1 MPPLRRELPLDGG
14 TGSSAVSGR
23 FGLAAAVLAGA
34 SLAVGVAV
42 APAND
47 MQPVGP
53 AGIATSQ
60 VPFDEQ
66 FIDMMAAHHAMA
78 VEMAKLALK
87 RAKHPELKAMARK
100 MIAAQSK
107 EIAEFHSLRRR
118 WYGSARF
125 TDFAMNEMMMRMMGM
140 GPNEMKGLMRT
151 NRFDFAFLSG
161 MIPHHSGAITMARWE
176 TQDGTHPL
184 LRRIAAKIIRDQ
196 ARETGQMIQMRI
208 SWYGS

>member
-1 MPPLRRELPLDGG
+1 MIRRLGAFAG
-14 TGSSAVSGR
+14 IV
-23 FGLAAAVLAGA
+23 AAAALA
-34 SLAVGVAV
+34 VAV
-42 APAND
+42 ATAPASD
-47 MQPVGP
+47 MKQVGP
-53 AGIATSQ
+53 AGIPTSQ

-78 VEMAKLALK
+78 IEMAKLALK
-87 RAKHPELKAMARK
+87 RAKHPELKTMARK

-107 EIAEFHSLRRR
+107 EISEFRNLRRR

-125 TDFAMNEMMMRMMGM
+125 ADFAMNEMMMRSMGM
-140 GPNEMKGLMRT
+140 GPHEMTGLMRT
-151 NRFDFAFLSG
+151 SRFDFAFLSG

-196 ARETGQMIQMRI
+196 AREVGEMIQMRI